1 MIICIVSRIVDWKL
15 GIDLLK
21 MLEKGGGIS
30 YNHFM
35 VSISTII
42 TSMNKFVGIRI
53 NLYDHYQASH

>member
-30 YNHFM
+30 YNYFM
-35 VSISTII
+35 VSISIII
-42 TSMNKFVGIRI
+42 TSMNKFVWIWI
-53 NLYDHYQASH
+53 NQHDHYQASR